1 MTLKYLKQRARDS
14 RFQIDISTSFLAA
27 TQISVVPSA
36 IRRTHAKYRLVPLSH
51 LLALLIFM
59 TSLDDYNFN
68 LFSYLKEPLATMRF
82 SLP

>member
-1 MTLKYLKQRARDS
+1 MKQES
-14 RFQIDISTSFLAA
+14 EIAA
-27 TQISVVPSA
+27 TKLTFQPPPSQISMVPSA
-36 IRRTHAKYRLVPLSH
+36 IRRIHAKYRLVPLSH
-51 LLALLIFM
+51 LALLIFM